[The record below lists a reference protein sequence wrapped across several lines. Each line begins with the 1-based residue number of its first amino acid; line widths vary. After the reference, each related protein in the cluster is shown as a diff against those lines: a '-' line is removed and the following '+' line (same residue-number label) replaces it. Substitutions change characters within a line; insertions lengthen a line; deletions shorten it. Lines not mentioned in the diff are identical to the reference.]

1 MDIHSIIAG
10 SPRLLLLLWGVT
22 LPFCAFSAW
31 LLVFLANQEG
41 APFPAG
47 VLAALLLLIAG
58 TLVIGTAELTHHY
71 LSYDALRLTVTGE
84 PPAVGKRLDGVV
96 DLPLNAA
103 GAWVGVELACV
114 HIRHER
120 IGAHRAAIFENDCWN
135 EKRQFPIRRSGR
147 RGSAV
152 VRFDIPDALPPSSSI
167 PPTDTS
173 ASARSDRD
181 HYIWELRVQPSG
193 ANSEFRR
200 TLGVHVLPAHA
211 GPKPAH
217 ERA

>member
-22 LPFCAFSAW
+22 LPFGAFAAW
-31 LLVFLANQEG
+31 LLFFLANQEG
-41 APFPAG
+41 TPFPAG

-58 TLVIGTAELTHHY
+58 TLVVGTAELTHHY
-71 LSYDALRLTVTGE
+71 LSHDALRLTLTGE

-96 DLPLNAA
+96 DLPLNAD

-120 IGAHRAAIFENDCWN
+120 IGAHRATAFENDCWK

-152 VRFDIPDALPPSSSI
+152 VRFDIPDSLPASRSTPASTPI
-167 PPTDTS
+167 S
-173 ASARSDRD
+173 AGSDRD
-181 HYIWELRVQPSG
+181 QYIWELRVQASG
-193 ANSEFRR
+193 AHARSRR
-200 TLGVHVLPAHA
+200 TLGVHVLPAHPGSA
-211 GPKPAH
+211 AKARQG
-217 ERA
+217 